1 MKVQVKKAIALFG
14 GTAVL
19 AATIGLGG
27 VGVSSVSSASA
38 ATTHPSSSA
47 TVAHPDA
54 TAPAPA
60 AGVHAA
66 TLAACVSG
74 LDC

>member
-1 MKVQVKKAIALFG
+1 MKARVKKAIALFG

-27 VGVSSVSSASA
+27 VAVSPVSSAST

-47 TVAHPDA
+47 TLARPDA
-54 TAPAPA
+54 TAPAPV